1 MNIFR
6 NIICM
11 LIFVSGFAFFSER
24 ASAQDTLTATHFT
37 TPETYTP
44 GTDMTVS
51 CQITYTGTLTALG
64 MSVNLPRDWAFVSVQ
79 GDDIPN
85 AGVLD
90 TGDVDFFWPVIPPGT
105 VDLGNIPP
113 STVDFS
119 YTVHIPQATTKPYQ
133 KEISASVLYR
143 SSEIPNE
150 LPVQVL
156 PDRFVFETE
165 AANLKGDINGD
176 HVLNL
181 SDAILALKASAGAD
195 ISGIR
200 PDYVSSGVDVN
211 GNSKAGVE
219 EVIYILRRIA
229 GLI

>member
-6 NIICM
+6 NIICT
-11 LIFVSGFAFFSER
+11 LIFLSGFAFFSEK
-24 ASAQDTLTATHFT
+24 ASAQDTLTATHST
-37 TPETYTP
+37 APAAYTP

-85 AGVLD
+85 TSVLD
-90 TGDVDFFWPVIPPGT
+90 TGDIDFFWPEIPTAP
-105 VDLGNIPP
+105 
-113 STVDFS
+113 VDFT

-150 LPVQVL
+150 LPAQVL
-156 PDRFVFETE
+156 PDRLVFETE
-165 AANLKGDINGD
+165 TANLKGDISGD

-195 ISGIR
+195 MSGIR
-200 PDYVSSGVDVN
+200 ADYALSGVDAN
-211 GNSKAGVE
+211 GDSRAGIE